1 MDFIDFIGVS
11 GTVLIVVSYFLLQ
24 LERVNANGFVYPFV
38 NFIGSSLLIVSLIYN
53 FNLASFIIEV
63 FWILISLYGVIKYF
77 LRREKA

>member
-1 MDFIDFIGVS
+1 LDFIDFIGVS